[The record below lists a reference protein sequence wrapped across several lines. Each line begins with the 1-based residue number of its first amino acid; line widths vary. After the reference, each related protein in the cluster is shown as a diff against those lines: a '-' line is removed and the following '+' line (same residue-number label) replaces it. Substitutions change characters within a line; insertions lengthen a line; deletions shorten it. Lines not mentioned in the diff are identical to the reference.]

1 MDVNVLLAQSLQC
14 PECGSSKVWKAGLRY
29 STFGEIQRYICR
41 DCGFR
46 FSDPGFSR
54 KNDLNEDKQSV
65 SRQICVLDE
74 KAKNLVRAKKNEA
87 LQGNKTDTKSDLINF
102 MLYMKKLGR
111 RETTIRTYAS
121 YVKTLSKDADLN
133 DPEAIKLVIA
143 TKFKDINTKR
153 SATNSYDLYLKFK
166 GGIWKK
172 PDYKREHKQVFIPT
186 EEELKIAINYGQKS
200 TVAFCSL
207 IYETGA
213 RVNEA
218 ERLEWVDIDRER
230 SIIAIKASKNGNPR
244 LVPVTKG
251 LIELLCSLKKTGEKN
266 GKLVFPKRGRT
277 TRQANF
283 WCRMKRL
290 SETHNNPRFRKIH
303 FHTFRH
309 CKALREF
316 HNSQNIQRVK
326 RILGHKSILTT
337 QNYVELYEDLYAN
350 QERETITEIA
360 LNIQEAK
367 KLKDR
372 GFKYECGQFNDGGML
387 FWRYK

>member
-1 MDVNVLLAQSLQC
+1 MPKC
-14 PECGSSKVWKAGLRY
+14 PECGSDKTWKDGLRY
-29 STFGEIQRYICR
+29 IQDTPVQRFLCR
-41 DCGFR
+41 NCSYR
-46 FSDPGFSR
+46 FSKTSSNVSKDPECNQR
-54 KNDLNEDKQSV
+54 VQRMALNMPTNLLGN
-65 SRQICVLDE
+65 RQICVTATRA
-74 KAKNLVRAKKNEA
+74 AKNLVAEQEEKI
-87 LQGNKTDTKSDLINF
+87 LQESKDSTKSDLINF
-102 MLYMKKLGR
+102 VLYMKKLGR
-111 RETTIRTYAS
+111 RETTIRTYS
-121 YVKTLSKDADLN
+121 NYVKSLSKHADLK

-143 TKFKDINTKR
+143 TKFTDTNTKR
-153 SATNSYDLYLKFK
+153 TVTNSYDLYLKFK
-166 GGIWKK
+166 DGTWEK

-186 EEELKIAINYGQKS
+186 DEELKIAINYGNKA
-200 TVAFCSL
+200 TVAFCKL

-218 ERLEWVDIDRER
+218 ERLEWTDVDRER
-230 SIIAIKASKNGNPR
+230 NIITIKASKNGKSR
-244 LVPVTKG
+244 LIPVTKE
-251 LIELLCSLKKTGEKN
+251 LIELICCLKKTSE
-266 GKLVFPKRGRT
+266 LVFPKRGRT

-309 CKALREF
+309 CKALREY
-316 HNSQNIQRVK
+316 HSSNNMQRVK
-326 RILGHKSILTT
+326 RILGPKSILTT

-350 QERETITEIA
+350 QERETMTEIA

-372 GFKYECGQFNDGGML
+372 GFQYECGHFNDGGML